1 MAMPASAMGR
11 PAKGSM
17 TEPKAPCAT
26 SCQPKAAADRLARLT
41 PPSCYVFLASN
52 VDSSYIAGQTLHTN
66 GGVVVHG

>member
-1 MAMPASAMGR
+1 MVGMPTDVMPFS
-11 PAKGSM
+11 S
-17 TEPKAPCAT
+17 
-26 SCQPKAAADRLARLT
+26 AAADRLARLT